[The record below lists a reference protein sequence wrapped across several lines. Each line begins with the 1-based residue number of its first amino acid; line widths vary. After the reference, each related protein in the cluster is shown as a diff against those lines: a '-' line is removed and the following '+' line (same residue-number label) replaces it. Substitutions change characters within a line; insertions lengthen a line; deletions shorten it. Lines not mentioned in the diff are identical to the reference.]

1 MLIALI
7 LLCEEFYPFPFLF
20 ILFSFFCDSDSETM
34 FTFAESGAISH
45 TNTKKRWIQQ
55 VGGIPRIPLKLL
67 WSESADLKFIAST
80 EEKRGQQESAEQR
93 DHRLAQRRQHRQ
105 REKEEQ
111 GTSIESGSISFSS
124 QKPFTCIHDLVTFYI
139 HIYIHFLLCFEDKV
153 QL

>member
-1 MLIALI
+1 MI
-7 LLCEEFYPFPFLF
+7 LLFEEFYFLF
-20 ILFSFFCDSDSETM
+20 LSFFFDSDSETM

-45 TNTKKRWIQQ
+45 TNTKKRWIQH
-55 VGGIPRIPLKLL
+55 VAGIPRIPLKLL

-111 GTSIESGSISFSS
+111 ETNIKSGSITFSS
-124 QKPFTCIHDLVTFYI
+124 QKPFTCVKKKMIYVEANLVSSVGVLPMYWP
-139 HIYIHFLLCFEDKV
+139 
-153 QL
+153 

>member
-1 MLIALI
+1 MRQCLHSLNQEQFLIQ
-7 LLCEEFYPFPFLF
+7 
-20 ILFSFFCDSDSETM
+20 TQW
-34 FTFAESGAISH
+34 H
-45 TNTKKRWIQQ
+45 WRWIQQ
-55 VGGIPRIPLKLL
+55 VAGIPRIPLKLL

-111 GTSIESGSISFSS
+111 ETSIESGSISFSS
-124 QKPFTCIHDLVTFYI
+124 QKPFTCIHDLITFYI
-139 HIYIHFLLCFEDKV
+139 NIYIHFLLCFEDKV

>member
-1 MLIALI
+1 MKNFI
-7 LLCEEFYPFPFLF
+7 PFLF
-20 ILFSFFCDSDSETM
+20 FLFYFPFFVIVIVRQCLHSLNQEQFLIQTQ
-34 FTFAESGAISH
+34 
-45 TNTKKRWIQQ
+45 KKRWIQH
-55 VGGIPRIPLKLL
+55 VAGIPRIPLKLL

-111 GTSIESGSISFSS
+111 ETSIESGSISFSS
-124 QKPFTCIHDLVTFYI
+124 QKPFTCIHDLITFYI
-139 HIYIHFLLCFEDKV
+139 NIYIHFLLCFEDKV

>member
-20 ILFSFFCDSDSETM
+20 ILFSFFVIVIVRQCLHSLNQEQFLIQTQWQ
-34 FTFAESGAISH
+34 
-45 TNTKKRWIQQ
+45 RWIQE
-55 VGGIPRIPLKLL
+55 VAGIPCLPLKLL
-67 WSESADLKFIAST
+67 WNESADLKFIAST

-105 REKEEQ
+105 QEKEEQ
-111 GTSIESGSISFSS
+111 GTSIESGSITFSS
-124 QKPFTCIHDLVTFYI
+124 QKPFTCIHDLITFYI
-139 HIYIHFLLCFEDKV
+139 NIDIHFLLCFEDKV

>member
-1 MLIALI
+1 MA
-7 LLCEEFYPFPFLF
+7 
-20 ILFSFFCDSDSETM
+20 
-34 FTFAESGAISH
+34 
-45 TNTKKRWIQQ
+45 
-55 VGGIPRIPLKLL
+55 GIPRIPPKVL

-111 GTSIESGSISFSS
+111 ETSIESSSITFSS
-124 QKPFTCIHDLVTFYI
+124 QKPFTCIHDLITFYI
-139 HIYIHFLLCFEDKV
+139 NIYIHFLLCFEDKV

>member
-1 MLIALI
+1 
-7 LLCEEFYPFPFLF
+7 
-20 ILFSFFCDSDSETM
+20 M

-55 VGGIPRIPLKLL
+55 VAGIPRIPLKLL

-111 GTSIESGSISFSS
+111 ETSIESGSITFSS
-124 QKPFTCIHDLVTFYI
+124 QKPFTCVKKKMIYRYVEANLVSSVGVLPMYWP
-139 HIYIHFLLCFEDKV
+139 
-153 QL
+153 